1 MSVKE
6 NTDLAFVNVRIERN
20 SFMMAAHFYDII
32 IGEGGIQGYYMW
44 RNNDFRIPGYHH
56 VVDYFK
62 RIFRGRK
69 KIESAVEKHE
79 KNFHISFDDIQGV
92 VTYRDHKEIQLLS
105 VNEQIYFL
113 FRKFEEYDL
122 FVAYLEDK
130 IGEKYFTRDNIDI
143 KDSVYI

>member
-1 MSVKE
+1 M
-6 NTDLAFVNVRIERN
+6 RI
-20 SFMMAAHFYDII
+20 SY
-32 IGEGGIQGYYMW
+32 
-44 RNNDFRIPGYHH
+44 
-56 VVDYFK
+56 
-62 RIFRGRK
+62 
-69 KIESAVEKHE
+69 E
-79 KNFHISFDDIQGV
+79 KNFHFSFDDIQGV